1 MREDLSGF
9 LGRNLSLDLLLM
21 LSTLTFQICQ
31 LFKQK
36 LARGT

>member
-9 LGRNLSLDLLLM
+9 LGRKLSLDLLLM
-21 LSTLTFQICQ
+21 LPTLTFRICQ